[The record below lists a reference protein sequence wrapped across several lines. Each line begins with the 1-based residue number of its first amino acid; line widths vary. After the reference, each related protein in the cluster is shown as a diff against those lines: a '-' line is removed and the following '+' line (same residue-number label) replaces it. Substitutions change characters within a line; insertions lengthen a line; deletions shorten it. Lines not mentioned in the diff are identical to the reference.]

1 MTENNISQL
10 KERLIID
17 VNIIEQK
24 RSAKQNTLYS
34 KKIYIESPT
43 DRRLRELAEEI
54 DRNIRIEAIVF
65 IKKLEKEN
73 EKIKLEFLEKMKK
86 EQEESIKYL
95 HNKK

>member
-10 KERLIID
+10 KKRLIID

-34 KKIYIESPT
+34 KKIYIKSPT

-54 DRNIRIEAIVF
+54 DRNIRIETIEF
-65 IKKLEKEN
+65 TKKLEKEN